1 MHYRKFFEEYY
12 EIEIPD
18 GFEIHHADHNHN
30 NNNIENLVMLPKELH
45 RKYHRFLKKNYWLLN
60 KDQTSLTISTVIDG
74 DMFNLEK
81 LSFCANTLLELLS
94 ECEKWRSRMF
104 CHFVFKCNA
113 NDGYNERRIALLEK
127 IKRSEHGRE

>member
-12 EIEIPD
+12 EIEIPE
-18 GFEIHHADHNHN
+18 GFEIHHADCNREN
-30 NNNIENLVMLPKELH
+30 NDINNLVMLPKDLH
-45 RKYHRFLKKNYWLLN
+45 RKYHKLLMKNYWLLN
-60 KDQTSLTISTVIDG
+60 KDQTSITIDATING
-74 DMFNLEK
+74 DMMNMEK
-81 LSFCANTLLELLS
+81 MNFIESLIDIMA
-94 ECEKWRSRMF
+94 ECEKWRSKMF